1 MYKPLLNIN
10 ETQYAIAKLKSV
22 FSTSISKKLDLVR
35 VSAPLFLTSISGL
48 NDGLNG
54 EKPVIFEAKDLNH
67 TLEIVHSLAKW
78 KRQALANYNFKMH
91 TGLYCDM
98 NAIRREEKLDFLHS
112 IYVDQWD
119 WELIIAR
126 EERNKITLQ
135 KIAKDIFE
143 CLKTTEKKIR
153 SEYSQLSK
161 KLPKNLFII
170 SSSELQNLYPHL
182 SPEDREYEI
191 VKKHKAVFITEIGYP
206 LADKKP
212 HSLRAKDYD
221 DWTLNG
227 DLIVYHAPND
237 CALEISSMGIRVDD
251 IAMLNQ
257 YKTSKQEIESI
268 SEYHKNIINSKLPYT
283 VGGGIGQ
290 SRIAMFLL
298 EKQHIGEVQVSIWSD
313 EYRQNLQTKGINLL

>member
-10 ETQYAIAKLKSV
+10 ETQYAIAKLKSI
-22 FSTSISKKLDLVR
+22 FSLSIAKKLNLIR
-35 VSAPLFLTSISGL
+35 VSAPLFLTSSSRL

-54 EKPVIFEAKDLNH
+54 EKPVVFSVKDFDDK
-67 TLEIVHSLAKW
+67 LEIVHSLAKW

-98 NAIRREEKLDFLHS
+98 NAIRREEELDFLHS

-119 WELIIAR
+119 WELIIAK
-126 EERNKITLQ
+126 EERNKVTLQ
-135 KIAKDIFE
+135 KIAKNVFD
-143 CLKTTEKKIR
+143 CLKTTDKKIR
-153 SEYSQLSK
+153 AQYPQLSK
-161 KLPKNLFII
+161 KLPNKLFFI
-170 SSSELQNLYPHL
+170 SSSELQKLYPHL
-182 SPEDREYEI
+182 TPDQREYEI
-191 VKKHKAVFITEIGYP
+191 VKKHKAVFITEIGHP
-206 LADKKP
+206 LADKVP

-221 DWTLNG
+221 DWNLNG

-251 IAMLNQ
+251 LAIINQ
-257 YKTSKQEIESI
+257 YKKTKEDIENI
-268 SEYHKNIINSKLPYT
+268 SSYHSNIVNSKLPYT
-283 VGGGIGQ
+283 VGGGLGQ

-313 EYRQNLQTKGINLL
+313 QEKQNLKNKGINLL